1 MKWWLAIAA
10 YITLLYGNTQTHRLD
25 LAEGVELIDM
35 LDVLYTIG
43 CQVLPYI
50 LEEACYET
58 SRYSRS

>member
-1 MKWWLAIAA
+1 MLKTRKVIARV
-10 YITLLYGNTQTHRLD
+10 TCNGNTQTHRLD